1 MKFSRD
7 NRPDRQHWQGRGRT
21 RLTPIESRLGSILRR
36 LKLGAWS
43 HYHAGGFEVDFVLH
57 DYLVGVEADGEL
69 YHSSL
74 EAAKRRDVKDAW
86 FGARGYRILHLTG
99 SVIMNDAPL
108 VIQLIQETIAGAQPR
123 PPTPVSKLRL
133 GSQGVVE
140 AAVTKVWSPREV
152 RRASGAVETIQEA
165 MLDDGTGR
173 ILLVLES
180 SRPRGFSVGEWIRIA
195 DGTVMG
201 YSGHPRIV
209 VGPTARIKRV
219 ATPPAEPLSGVP
231 NRPGAE

>member
-140 AAVTKVWSPREV
+140 AAVTSVDATRSEGERPV
-152 RRASGAVETIQEA
+152 RSKRSRRRCST
-165 MLDDGTGR
+165 TG
-173 ILLVLES
+173 LE
-180 SRPRGFSVGEWIRIA
+180 
-195 DGTVMG
+195 G
-201 YSGHPRIV
+201 YS
-209 VGPTARIKRV
+209 
-219 ATPPAEPLSGVP
+219 LSLSLADPGVFQSA
-231 NRPGAE
+231 NGFGFR